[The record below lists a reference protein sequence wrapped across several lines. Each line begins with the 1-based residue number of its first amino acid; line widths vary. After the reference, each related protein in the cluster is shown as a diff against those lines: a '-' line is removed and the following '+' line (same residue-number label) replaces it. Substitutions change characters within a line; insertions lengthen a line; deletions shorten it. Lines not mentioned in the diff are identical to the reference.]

1 LIRSPALGMSGYKN
15 YEVVVGWVQN
25 TLPRNNINKLA
36 FLRLDLDLYV
46 PTKIALAELHHKV
59 INGGYVFVHD
69 YATLPGCKQAVDE
82 FLDKNKTIKPT
93 VDAEAGGILWRV
105 NG

>member
-1 LIRSPALGMSGYKN
+1 M
-15 YEVVVGWVQN
+15 V
-25 TLPRNNINKLA
+25 
-36 FLRLDLDLYV
+36 
-46 PTKIALAELHHKV
+46 
-59 INGGYVFVHD
+59 NGGYVFVHD

-82 FLDKNKTIKPT
+82 FLDKNKTIKPI